1 MAADEEKRR
10 MNTAVEKGRV
20 IAGNCCKTPSPLL
33 LCAQEVR
40 AVKSLG

>member
-1 MAADEEKRR
+1 MAADEEERR

-20 IAGNCCKTPSPLL
+20 KADNCCKPLHT
-33 LCAQEVR
+33 QEIR

>member
-1 MAADEEKRR
+1 MAADEEKRK

-20 IAGNCCKTPSPLL
+20 KADNCCKTLH
-33 LCAQEVR
+33 AQEFR